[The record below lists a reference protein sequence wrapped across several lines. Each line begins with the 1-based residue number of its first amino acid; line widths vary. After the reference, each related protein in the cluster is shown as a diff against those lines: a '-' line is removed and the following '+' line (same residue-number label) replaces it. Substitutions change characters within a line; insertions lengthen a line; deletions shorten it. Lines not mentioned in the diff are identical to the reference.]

1 VARKAFF
8 ANVKESSD
16 NGDEWVTQAQ
26 AIRLNEIFKND
37 VEIAD
42 EYLDVLR
49 SFDEVTMRNWV
60 LNQLKMT

>member
-1 VARKAFF
+1 
-8 ANVKESSD
+8 
-16 NGDEWVTQAQ
+16 VTQAQ